1 MSCYSEGQLG
11 KQRYRNLQHDAKL
24 KIDMDIIN
32 LECEIKEKEGFL
44 VDGSDS
50 EDEAQLEEQ
59 IALRHTIESLR
70 TELNRLLAC
79 DIM

>member
-1 MSCYSEGQLG
+1 
-11 KQRYRNLQHDAKL
+11 
-24 KIDMDIIN
+24 MDIIN

-70 TELNRLLAC
+70 TELNRLLAY
-79 DIM
+79 D